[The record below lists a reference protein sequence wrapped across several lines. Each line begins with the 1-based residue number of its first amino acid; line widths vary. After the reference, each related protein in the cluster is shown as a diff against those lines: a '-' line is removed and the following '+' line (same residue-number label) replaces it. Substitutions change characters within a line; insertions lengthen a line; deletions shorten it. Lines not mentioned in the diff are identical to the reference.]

1 MSKLS
6 LSFFTVA
13 TLCGLAGMV
22 FGAIMAATQDFSL
35 SPSHAHLNLVGWA
48 SLAIMGA
55 FYQISGRGGRIG
67 WANFIL
73 SSVGAVMMAVA
84 LGFYLAGSKP
94 ALNGVTLGTLLVI
107 LGMLAFL
114 TSVLSGWG
122 RSRQAA

>member
-22 FGAIMAATQDFSL
+22 FGAVMGATEDFTL
-35 SPSHAHLNLVGWA
+35 SPAHAHLNLVGWA

-55 FYQISGRGGRIG
+55 FYQLSGKGGRIG

-73 SSVGAVMMAVA
+73 SSLGAVTMAA
-84 LGFYLAGSKP
+84 SLGFYLAGSKP
-94 ALNGVTLGTLLVI
+94 ALNGVNAGTLLVV
-107 LGMLAFL
+107 LGMVAFL